1 MKYLYQLTIILVICL
16 IGQFIA
22 ELLPFPFPGSV
33 LALIILL
40 ILLLTKLLKPRSI
53 KEVSEYFLNNMA
65 FFFVPS
71 GVALIEQYSNIKG
84 HVLTIFLICII
95 TTILTFGA
103 TAYAVMGTMKL
114 TEKIRGK
121 KND

>member
-1 MKYLYQLTIILVICL
+1 MKYLNQLAVIFVICL
-16 IGQFIA
+16 AGQFIA

-40 ILLLTKLLKPRSI
+40 ILLLTKLLKPHSI
-53 KEVSEYFLNNMA
+53 KEVSEFLLNNMA

-71 GVALIEQYSNIKG
+71 GVALIEQYTNIKG
-84 HVLTIFLICII
+84 HVLTIFLICIV
-95 TTILTFGA
+95 TTILTFVV
-103 TAYAVMGTMKL
+103 TAYAVIGTMKL
-114 TEKIRGK
+114 TDKIRRK